1 MRIMFFI
8 MFLTILAVSCQS
20 APKNDVS
27 MYEVSSEM
35 KQNDQV
41 RAEKET
47 IQSAP
52 AMKKKEYSP
61 AETVMIAGFGVAGF
75 ASQIA
80 YIEIM
85 EKKKAE
91 SGFYSS
97 TLVPTNDLLMVKA
110 EVSLPETSKLLLC
123 LMNINCSEVL
133 MKNNASDGL
142 FFSIDLPELGD

>member
-1 MRIMFFI
+1 M
-8 MFLTILAVSCQS
+8 SCTTV
-20 APKNDVS
+20 PKNDVS

-52 AMKKKEYSP
+52 AIKKKEYSP
-61 AETVMIAGFGVAGF
+61 AETVMIAGFGIAGF

-85 EKKKAE
+85 EKKQNEA
-91 SGFYSS
+91 GFYASS
-97 TLVPTNDLLMVKA
+97 LIETNDLLMVKA
-110 EVSLPETSKLLLC
+110 EVALPEERKLSLC
-123 LMNINCSEVL
+123 VMNLNCSEIL
-133 MKNNASDGL
+133 IKTNMSNGT
-142 FFSIDLPELGD
+142 FFSIDLPGLGD